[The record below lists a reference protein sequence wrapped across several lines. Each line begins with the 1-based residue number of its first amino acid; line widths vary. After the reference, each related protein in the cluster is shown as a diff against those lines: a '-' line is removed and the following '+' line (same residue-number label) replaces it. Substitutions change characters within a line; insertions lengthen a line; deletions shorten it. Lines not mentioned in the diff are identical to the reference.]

1 MNTMQYLCN
10 PQQTNVLRG
19 HWENTQRKNE
29 VRKTKREKGEEVCNL
44 EQIYLSKKCAKHLRI
59 CVSIMD
65 LNLSMDGLTH
75 DPANRFPRAPDQQ
88 GAPMSCR
95 NGAYFQ
101 EPYGCFLQFL

>member
-29 VRKTKREKGEEVCNL
+29 VRKTKREKGGGGRVCNL

-59 CVSIMD
+59 CVSTMD

-75 DPANRFPRAPDQQ
+75 GPANHFHRAPYQ
-88 GAPMSCR
+88 
-95 NGAYFQ
+95 
-101 EPYGCFLQFL
+101 